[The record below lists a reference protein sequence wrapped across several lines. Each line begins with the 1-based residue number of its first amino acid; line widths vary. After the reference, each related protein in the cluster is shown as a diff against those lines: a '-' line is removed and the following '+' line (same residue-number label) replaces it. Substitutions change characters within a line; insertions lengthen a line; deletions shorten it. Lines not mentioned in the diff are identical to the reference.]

1 MAIFNSYVSLP
12 EGIIRA
18 SAKKKLELIHKLFWL
33 MGVGWGSMENG
44 RPVPAA
50 RKHLRFGD
58 DIIVASFLGSESII
72 PEFSNQFHSIG
83 NQRKTVW
90 TISLVRS
97 TNITWITWRFL
108 LPFFF
113 SPHSKPPSPFRSHD
127 LDRLDHEGPDYSAST
142 GLSGFPSALA
152 PDVGA
157 VLVPWDASCPTMS
170 QFEAFFGCL

>member
-1 MAIFNSYVSLP
+1 M
-12 EGIIRA
+12 
-18 SAKKKLELIHKLFWL
+18 
-33 MGVGWGSMENG
+33 
-44 RPVPAA
+44 
-50 RKHLRFGD
+50 
-58 DIIVASFLGSESII
+58 ASFLGSESII

-83 NQRKTVW
+83 NRNQIKTIW
-90 TISLVRS
+90 TIGLVRS

-113 SPHSKPPSPFRSHD
+113 PAFEAPIPFRSHD
-127 LDRLDHEGPDYSAST
+127 LDRLDGEGPDYSAST